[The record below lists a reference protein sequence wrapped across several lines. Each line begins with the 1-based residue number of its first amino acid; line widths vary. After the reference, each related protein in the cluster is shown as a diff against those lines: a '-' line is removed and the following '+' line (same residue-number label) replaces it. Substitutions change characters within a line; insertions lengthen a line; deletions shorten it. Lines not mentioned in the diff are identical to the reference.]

1 MTLLP
6 RFKSH
11 RPFKFK
17 AVYEKERCSQC
28 DREYTKDYMLQQ
40 KNEYKWR
47 CIRCHN
53 FATKEAA

>member
-6 RFKSH
+6 
-11 RPFKFK
+11 KFK
-17 AVYEKERCSQC
+17 YGYLKHPCNYEKERCQDC
-28 DREYTKDYMLQQ
+28 NKDYTKDYMLQK

>member
-6 RFKSH
+6 RFKYGYLKH
-11 RPFKFK
+11 PCK
-17 AVYEKERCSQC
+17 YEKERCRDC
-28 DREYTKDYMLQQ
+28 NKDYTKDYMLQK